1 MPNFNHSFGVN
12 QPWSFRCCWVSTAS
26 QNLHRKGGLKMMLI
40 VSWSIL
46 ILASVLSFI
55 IPPAFSPELS
65 FGFFIFALS
74 GLSIFS
80 FKFLLVVVL
89 FHRERSMLPAHWL
102 SQQASSP
109 FFGFLQRLYLCLPL
123 KHEAKRPSI
132 HVAPNSGSIKLGH
145 ELSDLLC

>member
-1 MPNFNHSFGVN
+1 
-12 QPWSFRCCWVSTAS
+12 
-26 QNLHRKGGLKMMLI
+26 MLI

-46 ILASVLSFI
+46 ILAPVLSFI
-55 IPPAFSPELS
+55 IPPASSPELS

-102 SQQASSP
+102 SQRLHHFWGSSNIMIV
-109 FFGFLQRLYLCLPL
+109 LKLCLPM
-123 KHEAKRPSI
+123 KCSCC
-132 HVAPNSGSIKLGH
+132 V
-145 ELSDLLC
+145 